1 MLGVLTN
8 DSRRPPVSEQYAGH
22 QIVGM
27 DLHRRRSVL
36 VRMTETGEHL
46 ETVRIS
52 NDPEYLRQVMARAG
66 EHPEVVLEA
75 CYGRYWA
82 ADTLA
87 ELGASVHLAH
97 PLGVKAFSYRRV
109 KNDERDAA
117 DLADLLRM
125 GRLPE
130 AWIAPPAT
138 RELRGWVRHR
148 VKLVGLRSTLKCQ
161 IHGVLAGAGV
171 HVPMSDLFGVAGQQ
185 LLAAT
190 RLCTESRARVDSAMR
205 VITALDFEI
214 ELFTKLV
221 AGRLRTDPGYQAIQ
235 AIPGVGPILAAVFVA
250 EIGDITRFRRPEQL
264 ASWAG
269 FTPNHHEPDTTVHR
283 GRITKQGSRLVR
295 WAAIEAVQRLPG
307 HTRIGQVRDRVAA
320 RRGRNIGVVAAAR
333 ELTELVFYGLRDGR
347 IRCLDRYPGT
357 PSTPPGTAVA

>member
-1 MLGVLTN
+1 
-8 DSRRPPVSEQYAGH
+8 
-22 QIVGM
+22 M

-66 EHPEVVLEA
+66 EAPEVVLEA
-75 CYGRYWA
+75 TYGWYWA

-87 ELGASVHLAH
+87 ELGAAVHLAH
-97 PLGVKAFSYRRV
+97 PLGVKMFSLRRV
-109 KNDERDAA
+109 KNDQRDAA

-148 VKLVGLRSTLKCQ
+148 AKLVTMRSSLKCQ
-161 IHGVLAGAGV
+161 VHAVFAGAGV
-171 HVPMSDLFGVAGQQ
+171 QVPMSDLFGASGQR
-185 LLAAT
+185 LLAAAT
-190 RLCTESRARVDSAMR
+190 LPVESRSRIESVLRLISAC
-205 VITALDFEI
+205 DFEI
-214 ELFTKLV
+214 EVFTGLV

-235 AIPGVGPILAAVFVA
+235 HIPGVGPVLAAVFVA
-250 EIGDITRFRRPEQL
+250 EIGDITRFAKPQQL

-269 FTPNHHEPDTTVHR
+269 LTPRHHESDTTVHR

-295 WAAIEAVQRLPG
+295 WAAVEAVQRLPA
-307 HTRIGQVRDRVAA
+307 HTHLGQHRDRVAD

-333 ELTELVFYGLRDGR
+333 ELTTLVFYGLRDHH
-347 IRCLDRYPGT
+347 IRRL
-357 PSTPPGTAVA
+357 TPPSAA